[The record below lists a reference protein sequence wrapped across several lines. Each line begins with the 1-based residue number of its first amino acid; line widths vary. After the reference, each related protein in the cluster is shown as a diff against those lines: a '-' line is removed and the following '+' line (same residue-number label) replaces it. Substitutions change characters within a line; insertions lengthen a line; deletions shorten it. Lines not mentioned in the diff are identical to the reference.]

1 MYGGKDEGVYMD
13 STYNLFYPKGSLNLK
28 ACGEWGG
35 GWEGERTVSLHRFEN
50 ITSFKVF
57 TGILDFTNA

>member
-1 MYGGKDEGVYMD
+1 MD

-28 ACGEWGG
+28 ACG

-57 TGILDFTNA
+57 NRHFRF